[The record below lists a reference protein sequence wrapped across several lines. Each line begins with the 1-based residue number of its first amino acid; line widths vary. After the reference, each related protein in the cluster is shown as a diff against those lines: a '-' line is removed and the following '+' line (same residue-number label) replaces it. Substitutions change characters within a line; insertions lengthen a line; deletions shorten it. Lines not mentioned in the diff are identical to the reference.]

1 MPLLPGTRLGPY
13 EVISV
18 LGAGGMGEVY
28 KARDTRLERTVAIKV
43 VPSHSASAESRRRL
57 EREARAISAL
67 DHPHI
72 CALYDVGH
80 HDGIDFLVMQYLE
93 GETLAERLRRGAMP
107 IDQLLRIGIDIAD
120 ALDRAHRAG
129 IVHRDLKPGNIM
141 LTASGAKLL
150 DFGIAKAVPLAAPEA
165 ATVGA
170 PAGDDVTRNGAVS
183 GTLSYMAPEQLKG
196 WRVDA
201 RSDLFSLGAV
211 LYEMAS
217 GARAFVGATPAA
229 VIDAVLNQQPPSLA
243 ALVPGVSPAIIRL
256 VGKCLNKDVE
266 ERWQTARDLKDELQ
280 WIVANAPDS
289 LEPRLLPPTPRRHG
303 AHRAR
308 WIAGAAL
315 VAGAVALSALSWT
328 ESSFVRRTLSAL
340 TRGNP
345 APGDPRG
352 AAPPARTTT
361 REAAPPIASAATMPL
376 QLSIALPKELTIR
389 AGGPELALSPDGRRV
404 AFRAFSRRGWML
416 YLRSLDSSEVT
427 LLPGTEYARYAFW
440 SPDGAALGFFSEGK
454 LKTID
459 LIGNSVRVLCDAP
472 SPRGGAWNGDGTII
486 FAATGD
492 SNGVYAVTATGGT
505 PRPLT
510 SIDRTHGERRHE
522 WPIFLPGGRRFLYAI
537 GAKGSPQAGIYLQA
551 LDVPG
556 ARQVFTAAS
565 NVGYASGNLVF
576 AKGGTLWAVPFD
588 VDRAEAT
595 GAPRELASQLL
606 TRGDRA
612 EYSVVDSVLAYW
624 RSGEIAGQVSSLDRS
639 GKVVQTFPSPLT
651 INDPAFSP
659 DGRLVAFAAAGG
671 SPAGSDIWLLEWA
684 NGNRRRLTLDSSH
697 EYNPVWSPDGKRLV
711 FASDRQ
717 GGMNL
722 YQKDLAT
729 GRESLLLESD
739 AEMYPTDWSRDGQFI
754 IFEKRQSV
762 GGARDLWVLPTS
774 GDRRPF
780 AIVATEADERQGQ
793 LSPDNR
799 WLAYTSKESG
809 RWQVYVRSFRVPSR
823 VWQVSPDEGVQPAW
837 GPDSAELF
845 YLTGERHLMAVTIK
859 RGDSFDLSAPKR
871 LFSSPV
877 ANMHPRGLYSV
888 STDGRR
894 FLFSAVSETA
904 AELITVVTNWAA
916 TSVRR

>member
-1 MPLLPGTRLGPY
+1 M
-13 EVISV
+13 
-18 LGAGGMGEVY
+18 
-28 KARDTRLERTVAIKV
+28 
-43 VPSHSASAESRRRL
+43 
-57 EREARAISAL
+57 
-67 DHPHI
+67 
-72 CALYDVGH
+72 
-80 HDGIDFLVMQYLE
+80 
-93 GETLAERLRRGAMP
+93 
-107 IDQLLRIGIDIAD
+107 
-120 ALDRAHRAG
+120 
-129 IVHRDLKPGNIM
+129 
-141 LTASGAKLL
+141 
-150 DFGIAKAVPLAAPEA
+150 
-165 ATVGA
+165 
-170 PAGDDVTRNGAVS
+170 
-183 GTLSYMAPEQLKG
+183 
-196 WRVDA
+196 DA

-211 LYEMAS
+211 LYEMAA
-217 GARAFVGATPAA
+217 GARAFDGATPAA

-243 ALVPGVSPAIIRL
+243 TLVPGVSPAFIRL
-256 VGKCLNKDVE
+256 VGKCLNKDIE

-280 WIVANAPDS
+280 WIVANGPDS
-289 LEPRLLPPTPRRHG
+289 AEPRALPSTPPRHG

-315 VAGAVALSALSWT
+315 LTGAVALSALSWT
-328 ESSFVRRTLSAL
+328 ESSFVRRILSAV
-340 TRGNP
+340 TRRN
-345 APGDPRG
+345 AASGDPRR
-352 AAPPARTTT
+352 AAPSARTVA
-361 REAAPPIASAATMPL
+361 REAAPPIAAAAAMPL

-389 AGGPELALSPDGRRV
+389 AGGPELTLSPDGRRV
-404 AFRAFSRRGWML
+404 AFRAYSSRGWML
-416 YLRSLDSSEVT
+416 YLRSLDSSDVT

-440 SPDGAALGFFSEGK
+440 SPDGAALGFFSGGK

-472 SPRGGAWNGDGTII
+472 SPRGGAWNAEGTII
-486 FAATGD
+486 FAAAGD
-492 SNGVYAVTATGGT
+492 SNGVYAVAATGGT
-505 PRPLT
+505 PRQVT
-510 SIDRTHGERRHE
+510 RIDRARGERRHE
-522 WPIFLPGGRRFLYAI
+522 WPIFLPDGRRFLYAS
-537 GAKGSPQAGIYLQA
+537 GAKGSSQAGIYLQA
-551 LDVPG
+551 LDAPG
-556 ARQVFTAAS
+556 ARQVFTSTS

-612 EYSVVDSVLAYW
+612 EYSIVDAVLAYW
-624 RSGEIAGQVSSLDRS
+624 RSEAIAGQVSSLDRT

-651 INDPAFSP
+651 IKDPAFSR
-659 DGRLVAFAAAGG
+659 DGRLVAFAAG
-671 SPAGSDIWLLEWA
+671 SPAGSDIWLFEWA
-684 NGNRRRLTLDSSH
+684 NGNRRRVTLDPSH

-729 GRESLLLESD
+729 GRESLLLASD

-762 GGARDLWVLPTS
+762 GGTRDLWVLPTS

-780 AIVATEADERQGQ
+780 AIVATEADERQAQ

-845 YLTGERHLMAVTIK
+845 YLSGERNLMAVTIK
-859 RGDSFDLSAPKR
+859 GGDSFDLSAPKR

-888 STDGRR
+888 SADGRR
-894 FLFSAVSETA
+894 FLFSAVPETA
-904 AELITVVTNWAA
+904 AELITVVTNWPA
-916 TSVRR
+916 TSARR